1 MLQVLRGALGDEAPQ
16 VFGDLNLGNPAGPAP
31 KVSTLSSAITTA
43 VAASTV
49 KVQGQAC
56 NMIYEGS
63 GFAVAPDLVVTNAH
77 VVAGEPPGQT
87 SVLLPSGR
95 MLGATVIMFD
105 PRIDLALLHVNSL
118 GEAPLALQVP
128 QVGARGAV
136 FGHPNGQDPLV
147 VMPARV
153 ASEED
158 ATGPDLYGT
167 DTTREIL
174 ILAAALAHGD
184 SGGPLVNASGA
195 VIGVAFAI
203 SADQSDT
210 SYALSTT
217 ELQTALAE
225 TRYPSGASTGACLTV

>member
-1 MLQVLRGALGDEAPQ
+1 
-16 VFGDLNLGNPAGPAP
+16 
-31 KVSTLSSAITTA
+31 
-43 VAASTV
+43 
-49 KVQGQAC
+49 
-56 NMIYEGS
+56 
-63 GFAVAPDLVVTNAH
+63 
-77 VVAGEPPGQT
+77 
-87 SVLLPSGR
+87 
-95 MLGATVIMFD
+95 
-105 PRIDLALLHVNSL
+105 
-118 GEAPLALQVP
+118 
-128 QVGARGAV
+128 
-136 FGHPNGQDPLV
+136 
-147 VMPARV
+147 MPARV